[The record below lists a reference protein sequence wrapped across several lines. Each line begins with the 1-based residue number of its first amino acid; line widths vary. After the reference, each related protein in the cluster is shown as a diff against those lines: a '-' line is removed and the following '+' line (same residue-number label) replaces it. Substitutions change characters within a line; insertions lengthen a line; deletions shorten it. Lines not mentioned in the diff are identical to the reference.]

1 MRFKLTAGFLVAVLG
16 AWLLAG
22 PVASGDAWTLGEESG
37 GVSAVGSG
45 EGDPVPGGTGV
56 APGAIEPLPVNQK
69 IEEEFEADPPWQQ
82 AKEREER
89 EAHEREAAQ
98 QATAE
103 RETKEAS
110 EREATETREQEQAAA
125 AALRCVVPRLQGHTL
140 AYTRRALGAGHCT
153 LGHVRYKT
161 GHRASFVVR
170 AESSSSGRSL
180 AAQAPIGV
188 TLGPAPRHHR

>member
-1 MRFKLTAGFLVAVLG
+1 MVAALG
-16 AWLLAG
+16 ACLLAG
-22 PVASGDAWTLGEESG
+22 PIASGGAWTLDEGSG
-37 GVSAVGSG
+37 GISAVGTG
-45 EGDPVPGGTGV
+45 EGEPVPGGTGV

-89 EAHEREAAQ
+89 ESHEREAAQ

-103 RETKEAS
+103 RETKEAN

-140 AYTRRALGAGHCT
+140 AYTRRALRAGHCT
-153 LGHVRYKT
+153 LGHVRYEP

-188 TLGPAPRHHR
+188 TLGPAKRHYR